1 MVESS
6 VCRSDELL
14 NIWGQKLA
22 SGSTRRRE
30 PLWPAAA
37 LSLLCLTLQG
47 EEVLLPRQDSLISL
61 FGVDLLKKYL
71 LIKA

>member
-14 NIWGQKLA
+14 NICGQKLA
-22 SGSTRRRE
+22 SGSTRRE

-47 EEVLLPRQDSLISL
+47 EEVLLPRQDSPISL